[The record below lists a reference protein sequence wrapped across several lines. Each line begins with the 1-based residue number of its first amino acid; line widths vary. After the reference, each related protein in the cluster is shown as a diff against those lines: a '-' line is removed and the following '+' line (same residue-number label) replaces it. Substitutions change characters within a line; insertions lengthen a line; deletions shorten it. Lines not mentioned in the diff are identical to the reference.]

1 VFDMMNVPVFGREED
16 AADEMAIFIAL
27 QFNREVARTIVKGR
41 SYFYGTLGNPSTR
54 EGFADEHG
62 TSSQRFFNFLCLAYG
77 GAPDTFKDLVAGF
90 LPAAR
95 AKGCATEYQKVL
107 RAFTKTVL
115 PFVDED
121 MMKKVQGRQ
130 WLRSSDLR

>member
-1 VFDMMNVPVFGREED
+1 MMNVPVFGREED
-16 AADEMAIFIAL
+16 AADELAIFVAL
-27 QFNREVARTIVKGR
+27 QFNRDVARTIVKGR
-41 SYFYGTLGNPSTR
+41 SYFYGMMGNPSSR
-54 EGFADEHG
+54 EGFSDEHG

-77 GAPDTFKDLVAGF
+77 GSPDVFRDLANGL

-95 AKGCATEYQKVL
+95 ARNCAGEYQKVS

-115 PFVDED
+115 PYIDQD

-130 WLRSSDLR
+130 WLRPTDLR